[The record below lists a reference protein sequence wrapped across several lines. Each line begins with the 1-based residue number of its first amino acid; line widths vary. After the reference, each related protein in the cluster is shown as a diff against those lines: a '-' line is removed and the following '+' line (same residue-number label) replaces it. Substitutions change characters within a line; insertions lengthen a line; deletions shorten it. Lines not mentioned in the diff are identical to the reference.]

1 MYLFFLGQNLENK
14 LIFLSA
20 HLSDFFYFLGN
31 IILTDHEHVILAVL
45 RPRLNDENNKVIV
58 RETYPVSNEKQDTQE
73 ESITI
78 EKLNEIVEKANPT
91 DNMKKMFV
99 PHCSAGPALLGKTP
113 NFKNRMH

>member
-1 MYLFFLGQNLENK
+1 MQNY
-14 LIFLSA
+14 IWI
-20 HLSDFFYFLGN
+20 FYFLGN

>member
-1 MYLFFLGQNLENK
+1 MDWFHSLL
-14 LIFLSA
+14 
-20 HLSDFFYFLGN
+20 LGN

-58 RETYPVSNEKQDTQE
+58 RETYPVSNEKQQTQE
-73 ESITI
+73 PVSISI

-99 PHCSAGPALLGKTP
+99 PHCSVGPALLGKTP
-113 NFKNRMH
+113 NFAKKNA

>member
-1 MYLFFLGQNLENK
+1 MYLFFLQQNLENK

-73 ESITI
+73 ESIFRDHAAKNHPLSFVFFGWNDVVKK
-78 EKLNEIVEKANPT
+78 EDEA
-91 DNMKKMFV
+91 DNDSLSGWNSF
-99 PHCSAGPALLGKTP
+99 
-113 NFKNRMH
+113 